1 MCYILISTCPACSFP
16 IQTRLKQCS
25 HAELHG
31 FDPRACPNRMK
42 RRRQSDAR
50 VCWKC
55 ATRRES
61 LSCFPGGEV
70 YDADDESEEGDV
82 VYDADDES
90 EEGDVVSASAGKG
103 VRERKGRKMRRMAT
117 MRRK

>member
-16 IQTRLKQCS
+16 LQTRLRQCS

-55 ATRRES
+55 AASRRGS
-61 LSCFPGGEV
+61 LSCFPEGEV
-70 YDADDESEEGDV
+70 YDADDESEEGNL
-82 VYDADDES
+82 ATAE
-90 EEGDVVSASAGKG
+90 AGKG
-103 VRERKGRKMRRMAT
+103 LRQKKGREGRRMG
-117 MRRK
+117 MRKRKERDV

>member
-1 MCYILISTCPACSFP
+1 MCYILVSTCPACSFP
-16 IQTRLKQCS
+16 LQTQLRQCG

-42 RRRQSDAR
+42 RRKQSDAR

-55 ATRRES
+55 VARKGS

-70 YDADDESEEGDV
+70 YDADDESEEGGV
-82 VYDADDES
+82 LA
-90 EEGDVVSASAGKG
+90 AG
-103 VRERKGRKMRRMAT
+103 RERKGGRMA
-117 MRRK
+117 MKRRKHGDV

>member
-16 IQTRLKQCS
+16 LQTRLKQCS

-50 VCWKC
+50 VCWEC
-55 ATRRES
+55 ERRRES

-70 YDADDESEEGDV
+70 YDADDESEEGDALSV
-82 VYDADDES
+82 ES
-90 EEGDVVSASAGKG
+90 GKG
-103 VRERKGRKMRRMAT
+103 VCERKSREGRKTAVKRQKQRHS
-117 MRRK
+117 

>member
-1 MCYILISTCPACSFP
+1 MCYILVSTCPACSSP

-55 ATRRES
+55 ASRRGS
-61 LSCFPGGEV
+61 LSSFPGGEV
-70 YDADDESEEGDV
+70 YDADDESEEV
-82 VYDADDES
+82 
-90 EEGDVVSASAGKG
+90 DVVSAEAGKG
-103 VRERKGRKMRRMAT
+103 GCERKDREGRRMAT
-117 MRRK
+117 KRRKQKDV

>member
-1 MCYILISTCPACSFP
+1 
-16 IQTRLKQCS
+16 
-25 HAELHG
+25 
-31 FDPRACPNRMK
+31 MK

-82 VYDADDES
+82 V
-90 EEGDVVSASAGKG
+90 SASAGKG

>member
-82 VYDADDES
+82 V
-90 EEGDVVSASAGKG
+90 SASAVKG
-103 VRERKGRKMRRMAT
+103 GRERKKREGRRMAT
-117 MRRK
+117 RRRTQRDA